1 MFIFTLT
8 KIAICYK
15 ILISVIFERIVV
27 TMGLT
32 LTEKILKAHLVDG
45 EFVKGQEIGIRIDQT
60 LTQDAT
66 GTMAYL
72 EYEAMGVPRV
82 RTEKSVAYIDH
93 NTLQSGFENADDH
106 RFIGSV
112 CKKHGI
118 YFSRPGNGI
127 CHQVHLE
134 RFGIPGKTLIGSDS
148 HTPTGGGIGM
158 IAIGAGGLDVAVAMG
173 GGAYYIT
180 YPKIVKVN
188 LTGKLSPW
196 VSAKDV
202 ILEVLRRMSV
212 KGGVGKVIEYCGEGV
227 KTLTVPERATITNM
241 GAELGAT
248 TSIFPSDETTLAF
261 LKAQDRAD
269 VWSELKADDD
279 AVYDEQIDIDLSQLV
294 PLAACPHS
302 PDNVKS
308 VNEIGKLKIDQVC
321 IGSCTNSSYVDM
333 MKVAHILKG
342 KTVDP
347 SVSLAIA
354 PGSKQVLNMIAE
366 NGALADMIAAGA
378 RILESACGPCIGMG
392 QSPNSKGVS
401 LRTFNRNFEG
411 RSGTKD
417 GQIYLVSPEMAAVS
431 ALTGYLTDPRTLG
444 DMPEFKLPEHF
455 KINDNMVVPPADEA
469 DMDSVEVLR
478 GPNIKPFP
486 QTSPLDDSIDCQVSL
501 KVGDNITT
509 DHIMPAGAKILP
521 LRSNIPAI
529 SQHCFTV
536 CDEDFPRRAKNMG
549 KSIIVG
555 GSNYGQGSSREHA
568 ALAPLYLGIK
578 AVLVKSFARIHR
590 ANLINAG
597 ILPLTFVNEA
607 DYDKINQ
614 GDEIVLADVRADV
627 EVDMSKLTVVNKTT
641 GVEIPVLCELTG
653 RTKDII
659 LAGGLLDYTREQLSK

>member
-1 MFIFTLT
+1 MI
-8 KIAICYK
+8 Y
-15 ILISVIFERIVV
+15 
-27 TMGLT
+27 MGLT
-32 LTEKILKAHLVDG
+32 LTEKILKAHVVDG
-45 EFVKGQEIGIRIDQT
+45 EFVKGNEIGIRIDQT

-72 EYEAMGVPRV
+72 EFEAIGVPRV
-82 RTEKSVAYIDH
+82 KTERSVAYIDH

-112 CKKHGI
+112 AKKHGI

-134 RFGIPGKTLIGSDS
+134 RFGVPGKTLIGSDS

-180 YPKIVKVN
+180 YPKIVKIN

-227 KTLTVPERATITNM
+227 KTLSVPERATITNM

-248 TSIFPSDETTLAF
+248 TSIFPSDEVTLEF

-269 VWSELKADDD
+269 VWQELKADDD
-279 AVYDEQIDIDLSQLV
+279 AVYDEQLDIDLSKLV
-294 PLAACPHS
+294 PQAACPHS
-302 PDNVKS
+302 PDNVK
-308 VNEIGKLKIDQVC
+308 NFEEIGPLKIDQVC
-321 IGSCTNSSYVDM
+321 IGSCTNSSYMDM

-342 KTVDP
+342 KTVHPD
-347 SVSLAIA
+347 VSLAIA
-354 PGSKQVLNMIAE
+354 PGSKQVLNMLAS
-366 NGALADMIAAGA
+366 NGALSAMIDAGA

-392 QSPNSKGVS
+392 QAPNSKGVS

-417 GQIYLVSPEMAAVS
+417 GQIYLVSPETAAVS

-444 DMPEFKLPEHF
+444 DMPHIDMPKQFT
-455 KINDNMVVPPADEA
+455 INDNMVTPPASEEE
-469 DMDSVEVLR
+469 MNSVEILR
-478 GPNIKPFP
+478 GPNIKPYP
-486 QTSPLDDSIDCQVSL
+486 ETAPLAEDIVCKVSL

-529 SQHCFTV
+529 SKHCFTV
-536 CDEDFPRRAKNMG
+536 CDEDFPERAKTLG

-555 GSNYGQGSSREHA
+555 GANYGQGSSREHA
-568 ALAPLYLGIK
+568 ALAPLYLGVK
-578 AVLVKSFARIHR
+578 AVVVKSFARIHR

-597 ILPLTFVNEA
+597 ILPLTFINED
-607 DYDKINQ
+607 DYDKIGQ
-614 GDEIVLADVRADV
+614 GDEIEILGVRKAV
-627 EVDMSKLTVVNKTT
+627 SEGTVQLTLTDKTKN
-641 GVEIPVLCELTG
+641 VEIPLLCELTG
-653 RTKDII
+653 RTRDIM
-659 LAGGLLDYTREQLSK
+659 LAGGLLDYTREALK

>member
-1 MFIFTLT
+1 MI
-8 KIAICYK
+8 Y
-15 ILISVIFERIVV
+15 
-27 TMGLT
+27 MGLT
-32 LTEKILKAHLVDG
+32 LTEKILKAHVVDG
-45 EFVKGQEIGIRIDQT
+45 EFVKGNEIGIRIDQT

-72 EYEAMGVPRV
+72 EFEAIGVPRV
-82 RTEKSVAYIDH
+82 KTERSVAYIDH

-112 CKKHGI
+112 AKKHGI

-134 RFGIPGKTLIGSDS
+134 RFGVPGKTLIGSDS

-180 YPKIVKVN
+180 YPKIVKIN

-227 KTLTVPERATITNM
+227 KTLSVPERATITNM

-248 TSIFPSDETTLAF
+248 TSIFPSDEVTLEF

-269 VWSELKADDD
+269 VWQELKADDD
-279 AVYDEQIDIDLSQLV
+279 AVYDEQIDIDLSKLV
-294 PLAACPHS
+294 PQAACPHS
-302 PDNVKS
+302 PDNVK
-308 VNEIGKLKIDQVC
+308 NFEEIGPLKIDQVC
-321 IGSCTNSSYVDM
+321 IGSCTNSSYMDM

-342 KTVDP
+342 KTVHPD
-347 SVSLAIA
+347 VSLAIA
-354 PGSKQVLNMIAE
+354 PGSKQVLNMLAS
-366 NGALADMIAAGA
+366 NGALSAMIDAGA

-392 QSPNSKGVS
+392 QAPNSKGVS

-417 GQIYLVSPEMAAVS
+417 GQIYLVSPETAAVS

-444 DMPEFKLPEHF
+444 DMPHIDMPKQFT
-455 KINDNMVVPPADEA
+455 INDNMVTPPATEEE
-469 DMDSVEVLR
+469 MNSVEILR
-478 GPNIKPFP
+478 GPNIKPYP
-486 QTSPLDDSIDCQVSL
+486 ETAPLAEDIVCKVSL

-529 SQHCFTV
+529 SKHCFTV
-536 CDEDFPRRAKNMG
+536 CDEDFPERAKTLG

-555 GSNYGQGSSREHA
+555 GANYGQGSSREHA
-568 ALAPLYLGIK
+568 ALAPLYLGVK
-578 AVLVKSFARIHR
+578 AVVVKSFARIHR

-597 ILPLTFVNEA
+597 ILPLTFINED
-607 DYDKINQ
+607 DYDKIGQ
-614 GDEIVLADVRADV
+614 GDEIEILGVRKAV
-627 EVDMSKLTVVNKTT
+627 SEGTVQLTLTDKTKNI
-641 GVEIPVLCELTG
+641 EIPLLCELTG
-653 RTKDII
+653 RTRDIM
-659 LAGGLLDYTREQLSK
+659 LAGGLLDYTREALK